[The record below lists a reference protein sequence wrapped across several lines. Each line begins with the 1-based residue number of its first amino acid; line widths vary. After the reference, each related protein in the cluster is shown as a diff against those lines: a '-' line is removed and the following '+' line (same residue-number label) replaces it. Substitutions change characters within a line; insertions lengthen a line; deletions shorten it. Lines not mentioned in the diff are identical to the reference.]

1 MYYPSIKALCFL
13 VAVHWSWITVRGFM
27 SISNLTFKRM
37 YRESKG
43 LNLQPLHT
51 GFISLHILYQTGLIV
66 GFFISTIKSDRPINS
81 IVMTEEQLIKI
92 YNAK

>member
-1 MYYPSIKALCFL
+1 MYYPSIKALSFI
-13 VAVHWSWITVRGFM
+13 VAVHWSGITVRGFM
-27 SISNLTFKRM
+27 SISNPTFERM

-43 LNLQPLHT
+43 LKYWIYQLAHT
-51 GFISLHILYQTGLIV
+51 VSDRADCWIFHK
-66 GFFISTIKSDRPINS
+66 TIKSDRPINS